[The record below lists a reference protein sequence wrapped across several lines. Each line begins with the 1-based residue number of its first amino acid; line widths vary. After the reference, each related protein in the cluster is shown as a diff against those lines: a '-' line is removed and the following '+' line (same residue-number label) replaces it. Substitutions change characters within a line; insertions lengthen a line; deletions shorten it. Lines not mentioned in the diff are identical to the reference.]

1 MTVVITVGIR
11 IAPLRP
17 GDGPALLA
25 LHERCSP
32 ATRFRRWHGHLR
44 QFPRRYL
51 AELTAAE
58 QDRADPAGA
67 EPAQVAVA
75 AWADDRTMIG
85 FASAARLG
93 PGCRELGVL
102 VQDDWQRCGVGRQL
116 VTALAALARTV
127 GTTVLCADVLA
138 DDAGLIDSLRRLG
151 PTVSRVSGG
160 AIAAEVLLRG

>member
-1 MTVVITVGIR
+1 MTAVIVGVR
-11 IAPLRP
+11 IAPLHP
-17 GDGPALLA
+17 DDGPALLA

-51 AELTAAE
+51 EDLTARP
-58 QDRADPAGA
+58 DGA

-75 AWADDRTMIG
+75 AWADEHMMIG
-85 FASAARLG
+85 FASAARLD
-93 PGCRELGVL
+93 PGVRELGVL
-102 VQDDWQRCGVGRQL
+102 VQDDWQHRGVGRRL
-116 VTALAALARTV
+116 VTALTTLAREA

-138 DDAGLIDSLRRLG
+138 DDAGLIDALRRLG

-160 AIAAEVLLRG
+160 SIAAEVLLHH